1 VLLNQPEAWG
11 REYNVMLERDMEGMI
26 ARFPEDFFPGHGL
39 VLTGRQQAF
48 AGIGRF
54 DLMFVDRFQ
63 TKVLMELK
71 AVTAKYENATQLAK
85 YKEALEALGE
95 SGVLMWLV
103 APSVPNAVREFL
115 DRIGI
120 EYTEIHE
127 VQFRR
132 VAERHGAAFTPPPAA
147 ETIRSPR
154 PRDNEHRSAARRLA
168 ADLEILPSID
178 KKRLESLIGDFESV
192 AKRRIDVSLAVN
204 LRKEVIEKGSPS
216 LSGAT
221 VLQLA
226 RWCKTNSPVYWDGME
241 IAKEIS
247 KLLFGRVLDREALGT

>member
-1 VLLNQPEAWG
+1 
-11 REYNVMLERDMEGMI
+11 MLERDMEEMT

-39 VLTGRQQAF
+39 VLKGRQQVF

-54 DLMFVDRFQ
+54 DLMFVDRFR

-71 AVTAKYENATQLAK
+71 AVTAKYENASQLAK

-95 SGVLMWLV
+95 SRVLMWLV
-103 APSVPNAVREFL
+103 APSVSNAVREFL

-132 VAERHGAAFTPPPAA
+132 VAERHGVAFTPPPAA
-147 ETIRSPR
+147 ETMRAPR
-154 PRDNEHRSAARRLA
+154 PRDTEHRSPARRLA
-168 ADLEILPSID
+168 EDLEILRSID
-178 KKRLESLIGDFESV
+178 KKRLEALIGDFESA

-204 LRKEVIEKGSPS
+204 LRKEVLEKNQPS
-216 LSGAT
+216 LSRAT
-221 VLQLA
+221 LLQLA
-226 RWCKTNSPVYWDGME
+226 RWCKTNNPVYWDGME

>member
-1 VLLNQPEAWG
+1 
-11 REYNVMLERDMEGMI
+11 MLERDMEEMI
-26 ARFPEDFFPGHGL
+26 ARFPGDFFPGHGL
-39 VLTGRQQAF
+39 VLTGRQRVF

-54 DLMFVDRFQ
+54 DLMFVDQFG

-85 YKEALEALGE
+85 YKEALDAQGE
-95 SGVLMWLV
+95 NGVLMWLV

-132 VAERHGAAFTPPPAA
+132 VAERRGVAFILPTAVEA
-147 ETIRSPR
+147 LSGPR
-154 PRDNEHRSAARRLA
+154 PRDNERRPAARRSAAH
-168 ADLEILPSID
+168 LEILPRVD
-178 KKRLESLIGDFESV
+178 KKRLESLIENFESA

-204 LRKEVIEKGSPS
+204 LRKELIDKDPPS
-216 LSGAT
+216 LSRAT

-226 RWCKTNSPVYWDGME
+226 RWCKTNNPVYWDGME

-247 KLLFGRVLDREALGT
+247 KLLFGRVIDREALGT

>member
-1 VLLNQPEAWG
+1 
-11 REYNVMLERDMEGMI
+11 MLERDMEEMI
-26 ARFPEDFFPGHGL
+26 ARFPEDFFPGHGF
-39 VLTGRQQAF
+39 VLTGRQQVF

-85 YKEALEALGE
+85 YKEALEARGE
-95 SGVLMWLV
+95 NGILMWLV

-115 DRIGI
+115 ERIGI

-132 VAERHGAAFTPPPAA
+132 IAERRDFTFAPPPAA
-147 ETIRSPR
+147 EVSPA
-154 PRDNEHRSAARRLA
+154 PRLRDRERHAPGQSPAI
-168 ADLEILPSID
+168 DVEVLPNID
-178 KKRLESLIGDFESV
+178 KQRLTSLIGEFEAA

-204 LRKEVIEKGSPS
+204 LRREALECDPPA
-216 LSGAT
+216 LTRAT
-221 VLQLA
+221 TLQLA
-226 RWCKTNSPVYWDGME
+226 RWCKTNNPVYWDGME
-241 IAKEIS
+241 VAKKIS
-247 KLLFGRVLDREALGT
+247 NLLFGRVLDREALGT